1 MANSSLVFTVQAV
14 ERQSGTYTARLVDEN
29 GQPVGSSVL
38 TSFTLTLYDLSTA
51 ARTIINSRSTQDVLN
66 ANQVSLDANGYLT
79 WTWLPADQAFVNPN
93 RTVEEHVALF
103 TAKWLDGSANP
114 REANH
119 EVHFI
124 VARVV
129 LNA

>member
-1 MANSSLVFTVQAV
+1 MALVTIIPAV
-14 ERQSGTYTARLVDEN
+14 ERQSGVYTARLVDEN
-29 GQPVGSSVL
+29 LAGVGSTIL
-38 TSFTLTLYDLSTA
+38 TSFTLTLYDRSTA
-51 ARTIINSRSTQDVLN
+51 QRTIINSRNAQDILN
-66 ANQVSLDANGYLT
+66 ANQVTLDAAGNLQ

-93 RTVEEHVALF
+93 RDTEEHVALF
-103 TAKWLDGSANP
+103 TAKWTDTSGNP

-119 EVHFI
+119 ELHFM

>member
-1 MANSSLVFTVQAV
+1 MTGLVFNVQAV

-29 GQPVGSSVL
+29 GAGVGSSIL
-38 TSFTLTLYDLSTA
+38 SSLTLTLYDLSTA
-51 ARTIINSRSTQDVLN
+51 SRTIINSRSTQSVLN
-66 ANQVSLDANGYLT
+66 VNQVSIDVAGNLA
-79 WTWLPADQAFVNPN
+79 WTWLPADMAFVNPN
-93 RTVEEHVALF
+93 RATEEHVALF
-103 TAKWLDGSANP
+103 TAKWTDGSGNP

-119 EVHFI
+119 EVHFQ